1 MGKVLVSRLAGIA
14 ISVCLLAAVASA
26 QSWTP
31 VGKKYPGSGAGAAF
45 LLTDGT
51 VMVHQEQS
59 STDAWYKLTPD
70 INGSYANGTWTQ
82 MASISFYSPLF
93 FGSAVLPDGR
103 LLVEGGEYNKLQAS
117 WTNKGAIYTPKTNK
131 WKQVFPPS
139 GWSSIGDAQA
149 VILDDGTYM
158 QANCCTTQFAYFES
172 EESELDRFQR
182 QRQVRRV

>member
-14 ISVCLLAAVASA
+14 VSVCLLAGLAGA

-31 VGKKYPGSGAGAAF
+31 VAKKYPGSGAGASF

-59 STDAWYKLTPD
+59 ASDAWYKLTPD

-82 MASISFYSPLF
+82 VASIPFYSPLF

-103 LLVEGGEYNKLQAS
+103 LLVEGGEYNKLQA
-117 WTNKGAIYTPKTNK
+117 
-131 WKQVFPPS
+131 V
-139 GWSSIGDAQA
+139 
-149 VILDDGTYM
+149 VDDQGSDL
-158 QANCCTTQFAYFES
+158 QP
-172 EESELDRFQR
+172 
-182 QRQVRRV
+182 